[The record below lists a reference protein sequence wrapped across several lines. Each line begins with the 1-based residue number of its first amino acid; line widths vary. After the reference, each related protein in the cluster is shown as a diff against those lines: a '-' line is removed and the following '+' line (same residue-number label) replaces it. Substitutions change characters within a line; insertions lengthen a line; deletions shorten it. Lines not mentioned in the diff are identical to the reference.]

1 MNPTALTTT
10 ALIAA
15 ALSANTTFASESE
28 RLLDLSRSIAES
40 EYASLESTYASFPE
54 SLKASVQL
62 QFRYN
67 YNLRDSAGTTLA
79 APSEDLTVG
88 FTNRRTKLG
97 LEGKVTDDISAK
109 VKFAFSQSS
118 GAAALEDAVMKWKLS
133 DTVSFRAGQ
142 FKPSVLR
149 EENLSSSKQLAT
161 DRSSVNE
168 TYNQDFT
175 QGIEFIFSE
184 DDWRFTASLND
195 GVGADNTYFT
205 SGTEA
210 DIAFSARG
218 ELRFGEAGWSKY
230 KQFTSFR
237 GAEGGLMVGA
247 AFHHQWMGETNPATI
262 PTTEMSLGTV
272 DASLLGDGWNLYA
285 AGVWRS
291 MDTGLMTLTD
301 AGYILQGGV
310 FVSDQN
316 ELFGRWDVISPS
328 NSSPVVVGVSG
339 ADEFNA
345 FTFGWNHYIIP
356 ESHAA
361 KFTLECQVYPDA
373 TTESIVSIRG
383 NLLSDS
389 IGDQFA
395 ITAQIQL
402 LF

>member
-1 MNPTALTTT
+1 M
-10 ALIAA
+10 
-15 ALSANTTFASESE
+15 SAGTSYAGESE
-28 RLLDLSRSIAES
+28 RLLDLSRAIAES
-40 EYASLESTYASFPE
+40 EYASLEATSSSFPE

-67 YNLRDSAGTTLA
+67 YNLRDSASTTLA

-133 DTVSFRAGQ
+133 DTVTFRAGQ

-175 QGIEFIFSE
+175 QGIEFIFTE
-184 DDWRFTASLND
+184 DDWRITASLND

-210 DIAFSARG
+210 DMAFSARG

-247 AFHHQWMGETNPATI
+247 AFHHQWMGETNPATL

-301 AGYILQGGV
+301 AGYIFQGGV

-316 ELFGRWDVISPS
+316 ELFGRWDVITPS
-328 NSSPVVVGVSG
+328 NSSPVVAGVSG
-339 ADEFNA
+339 ADEFNV

-361 KFTLECQVYPDA
+361 KFTLECQFYTDA
-373 TTESIVSIRG
+373 TTESIVAIRG
-383 NLLSDS
+383 NLLPEST
-389 IGDQFA
+389 GEQFA